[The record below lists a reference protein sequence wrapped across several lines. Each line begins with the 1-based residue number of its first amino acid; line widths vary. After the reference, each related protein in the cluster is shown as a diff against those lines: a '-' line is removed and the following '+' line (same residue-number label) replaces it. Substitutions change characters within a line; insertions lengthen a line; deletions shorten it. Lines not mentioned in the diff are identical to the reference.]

1 MRMKK
6 LLSILLITAML
17 ASMAVTAFAEGE
29 VTDIPAEQVPMTELA
44 PDATAVTVEPAAAT
58 QENGSFSVRE
68 GSDYQ
73 AAYEAAGITFENG
86 TLTINKATFEAFAA
100 KDSEQKA
107 LMTRD
112 GKLYVGLE
120 FSVPSNDISQYQKF
134 QLADTREVDLTKELD
149 QQYGLDVYTDS
160 SNNKHVVVYINVTK
174 DENGTIRDPL
184 TNKEFVGSWKGE
196 NNEVKVTSTYTLNVA
211 IDETVLSEASITP
224 TLGNFTLEN
233 EVYKGKLTLTNTG
246 DKSATVAISNAKI
259 VNGESEEVGTV
270 TVDSSVLVPG
280 KDTDDGVA
288 TANVTVTFTAE
299 GAPVEGTTY
308 NVTMTMDNVVD
319 ESKSFTAPFKIGTT
333 NPEPPTGGDNNDNT
347 SGGGSS
353 SSNEDNTPANAPS
366 ANVGSNGAVS
376 AAKISGD
383 AKKAVSN
390 AKNGKA
396 NVNVTN
402 AKTVGTAALNNMAK
416 AAAKEDVALT
426 MTAKTTDKNGV
437 VVASLKFDATKAAEA
452 VAKAGT
458 KEVKLGVELNT
469 KNTKNVTSLFK
480 KWFKNKNIAVVKMAQ
495 KGEFGFTVEAAVK
508 VDLKNF
514 NKNNLKFYSY
524 DAATNTY
531 KEIETK
537 YTIDAKGLV
546 HFNTTVGNYI
556 IITDAPIASK

>member
-6 LLSILLITAML
+6 LLSILLVTAML
-17 ASMAVTAFAEGE
+17 ASMAVTAFANEGE
-29 VTDIPAEQVPMTELA
+29 TKPETPAETPSVEDEVTPEETGKTEETAEVETLTPAEPVVPVVIA
-44 PDATAVTVEPAAAT
+44 EPA
-58 QENGSFSVRE
+58 E
-68 GSDYQ
+68 GSKETKEGAVEFREKGPGGTNPNYNYPGTY
-73 AAYEAAGITFENG
+73 AKAGITCSNN
-86 TLTINKATFEAFAA
+86 TITINKDTFKVFYDDSNNAA
-100 KDSEQKA
+100 DVKIMRAREQE
-107 LMTRD
+107 
-112 GKLYVGLE
+112 GQPLYVGVLLSKPAGDFKE
-120 FSVPSNDISQYQKF
+120 VEIKLGDKVVATHKLSNSDVPSDIGSDMYYGKIIEYIKVAG
-134 QLADTREVDLTKELD
+134 ADGT
-149 QQYGLDVYTDS
+149 
-160 SNNKHVVVYINVTK
+160 VVEPYS
-174 DENGTIRDPL
+174 R
-184 TNKEFVGSWKGE
+184 
-196 NNEVKVTSTYTLNVA
+196 TYTAEWRVEESQEVQTTTEGDA
-211 IDETVLSEASITP
+211 TP
-224 TLGNFTLEN
+224 
-233 EVYKGKLTLTNTG
+233 
-246 DKSATVAISNAKI
+246 AQ
-259 VNGESEEVGTV
+259 
-270 TVDSSVLVPG
+270 
-280 KDTDDGVA
+280 
-288 TANVTVTFTAE
+288 NVTVTYTI
-299 GAPVEGTTY
+299 
-308 NVTMTMDNVVD
+308 NVGVT
-319 ESKSFTAPFKIGTT
+319 
-333 NPEPPTGGDNNDNT
+333 PEEEPDDNNT
-347 SGGGSS
+347 SSGGGSS

-480 KWFKNKNIAVVKMAQ
+480 KWFKNKNVVAVKMAQ

-524 DAATNTY
+524 NAATNTY

-537 YTIDAKGLV
+537 YTIDSKGLV
-546 HFNTTVGNYI
+546 HFNTTVGNYV

>member
-6 LLSILLITAML
+6 LLSILLVTAML
-17 ASMAVTAFAEGE
+17 ASMAVTAFANEGE
-29 VTDIPAEQVPMTELA
+29 TKPETPAENPSVEDEVTPEETGKTEETAKVETLTPAEPVVPPTAPTE
-44 PDATAVTVEPAAAT
+44 PSEGTEATAGTITFRGQGPGLGNAQYDYAAT
-58 QENGSFSVRE
+58 
-68 GSDYQ
+68 Y
-73 AAYEAAGITFENG
+73 AAAGISCSNNTI
-86 TLTINKATFEAFAA
+86 TINKDTFEAFFADEKNADAVKVMRQQEKDNMPLCVGVLLSKPDSGEYTHA
-100 KDSEQKA
+100 KVMLGETILLDK
-107 LMTRD
+107 
-112 GKLYVGLE
+112 
-120 FSVPSNDISQYQKF
+120 
-134 QLADTREVDLTKELD
+134 DLTDNDEPSGNGTDMFHGEVIQYITFADADGTLRDARTIELTATWTKKEAGQQPQVKVAETVDVVYNINVEVTSEEEPPVTPPD
-149 QQYGLDVYTDS
+149 QGGNDNNGS
-160 SNNKHVVVYINVTK
+160 SN
-174 DENGTIRDPL
+174 
-184 TNKEFVGSWKGE
+184 S
-196 NNEVKVTSTYTLNVA
+196 
-211 IDETVLSEASITP
+211 
-224 TLGNFTLEN
+224 
-233 EVYKGKLTLTNTG
+233 
-246 DKSATVAISNAKI
+246 
-259 VNGESEEVGTV
+259 
-270 TVDSSVLVPG
+270 
-280 KDTDDGVA
+280 
-288 TANVTVTFTAE
+288 
-299 GAPVEGTTY
+299 
-308 NVTMTMDNVVD
+308 
-319 ESKSFTAPFKIGTT
+319 
-333 NPEPPTGGDNNDNT
+333 
-347 SGGGSS
+347 GSS

-480 KWFKNKNIAVVKMAQ
+480 KWFKNKNITVVKMAQ

-524 DAATNTY
+524 NAATNTY

-556 IITDAPIASK
+556 IITDAPIASKQ

>member
-1 MRMKK
+1 MITMRMKK
-6 LLSILLITAML
+6 LLSILLVTAML

-29 VTDIPAEQVPMTELA
+29 PVTPPAAPETTEDGNTDNNGGQNPDGDNQDGTGDNGDNTPGTGNPDGEDEEDQVKAFPVSAALTSGKVYDLQLDQSAYTMSKDGDYNYTIEYTENPKVYTEDEIKFIYGDGCGEMQVA
-44 PDATAVTVEPAAAT
+44 FVTVT
-58 QENGSFSVRE
+58 LDGIQ
-68 GSDYQ
+68 Q
-73 AAYEAAGITFENG
+73 AD
-86 TLTINKATFEAFAA
+86 KS
-100 KDSEQKA
+100 K
-107 LMTRD
+107 
-112 GKLYVGLE
+112 
-120 FSVPSNDISQYQKF
+120 
-134 QLADTREVDLTKELD
+134 
-149 QQYGLDVYTDS
+149 
-160 SNNKHVVVYINVTK
+160 
-174 DENGTIRDPL
+174 
-184 TNKEFVGSWKGE
+184 
-196 NNEVKVTSTYTLNVA
+196 VA
-211 IDETVLSEASITP
+211 IY
-224 TLGNFTLEN
+224 
-233 EVYKGKLTLTNTG
+233 VYGKDDKNDLYSWSRGADG
-246 DKSATVAISNAKI
+246 DDYFYHTIPVDP
-259 VNGESEEVGTV
+259 EVGTNTNKVKIIWDASELLKQGDPTTASVEAIEALEGV
-270 TVDSSVLVPG
+270 TLNLTVKPKTSTP
-280 KDTDDGVA
+280 
-288 TANVTVTFTAE
+288 VT
-299 GAPVEGTTY
+299 P
-308 NVTMTMDNVVD
+308 D
-319 ESKSFTAPFKIGTT
+319 
-333 NPEPPTGGDNNDNT
+333 PEPGDNNT
-347 SGGGSS
+347 STGGGSS

-402 AKTVGTAALNNMAK
+402 AKTVSTAALNNMAK

-480 KWFKNKNIAVVKMAQ
+480 KWFKNKNMVTVKMAQ

-537 YTIDAKGLV
+537 YTIDSKGLV

>member
-6 LLSILLITAML
+6 LLSILLVTAML
-17 ASMAVTAFAEGE
+17 ASMAVTAFANEGE
-29 VTDIPAEQVPMTELA
+29 TKPETPAENPSVEDEVTPEETGKTEETAEMETLTPAEPVVPQTA
-44 PDATAVTVEPAAAT
+44 PTGP
-58 QENGSFSVRE
+58 SE
-68 GSDYQ
+68 GSEETKEGTVAFREKGPGGGNPNYDYPGT
-73 AAYEAAGITFENG
+73 YNKAGITCVDN
-86 TLTINKATFEAFAA
+86 TITINKDTFKIFYNNKDNAA
-100 KDSEQKA
+100 DVKVMRQQEKDN
-107 LMTRD
+107 MP
-112 GKLYVGLE
+112 LYVGVLLSKPAGDFKE
-120 FSVPSNDISQYQKF
+120 VEIKLGDKVVATHKLSNADVPSGSGSDMYYGNVIEYIKVAG
-134 QLADTREVDLTKELD
+134 ADGT
-149 QQYGLDVYTDS
+149 
-160 SNNKHVVVYINVTK
+160 VVEPYS
-174 DENGTIRDPL
+174 R
-184 TNKEFVGSWKGE
+184 
-196 NNEVKVTSTYTLNVA
+196 TYTAEWRV
-211 IDETVLSEASITP
+211 E
-224 TLGNFTLEN
+224 
-233 EVYKGKLTLTNTG
+233 
-246 DKSATVAISNAKI
+246 
-259 VNGESEEVGTV
+259 ES
-270 TVDSSVLVPG
+270 
-280 KDTDDGVA
+280 KDDGTTQA
-288 TANVTVTFTAE
+288 TTEGGTTPAKNVTVTYTINVGVTPE
-299 GAPVEGTTY
+299 EKPPV
-308 NVTMTMDNVVD
+308 DPD
-319 ESKSFTAPFKIGTT
+319 
-333 NPEPPTGGDNNDNT
+333 DNNT
-347 SGGGSS
+347 SSGGGSS

-524 DAATNTY
+524 NAATNTY

-546 HFNTTVGNYI
+546 HFNTTVGNYV